1 MDEIRTDQPS
11 LYDEDVVAWAEQQ
24 AAALRALG
32 ARPDLLNV
40 LDWENVIEEV
50 ESVGSSQVSAVE
62 SALRLALLHLIKHL
76 SAPHLPPSQHWRAEV
91 VAFQLTAQDRYRA
104 SMRRK
109 IDLDKVWRGAVIQA
123 EASLSAYHDTLVA
136 GLPETSPF
144 TLDDLVAESFD
155 IDRCLI
161 QLAASLDSTRP
172 ARRRR

>member
-32 ARPDLLNV
+32 ERPDLSNV
-40 LDWENVIEEV
+40 LDWDNIIEEV
-50 ESVGSSQVSAVE
+50 EAAGASQVSAVE

-76 SAPHLPPSQHWRAEV
+76 SAPHLPPSHHRRAEV
-91 VAFQLTAQDRYRA
+91 VAFQLTAQDGYRA
-104 SMRRK
+104 SMRRR

-123 EASLSAYHDTLVA
+123 EESLSAYHDAPVA

-144 TLDDLVAESFD
+144 TLDELISRDFD
-155 IDRCLI
+155 IDRSLI
-161 QLAASLDSTRP
+161 QLAASLDSRL